1 MKYAIRLAGGILGS
15 LMLISSTSAGSS
27 FQDHVD
33 SCLAKY
39 ANPRDSALVMLQC
52 TAQDGKLSNCTVVE
66 NNAKAKGFDQA
77 ALCVAQALPMGAK
90 VGDIKVPIR
99 FAGG

>member
-1 MKYAIRLAGGILGS
+1 MKNAIRLAGGILGS
-15 LMLISSTSAGSS
+15 LMLVSASSAGPS

-33 SCLAKY
+33 SCLSKY
-39 ANPRDSALVMLQC
+39 ANAHDSALVMLQC
-52 TAQDGKLSNCTVVE
+52 TAADGKLSNCTVVE
-66 NNAKAKGFDQA
+66 NNAKAKGFDRA
-77 ALCVAQALPMGAK
+77 ALCVAEALPMGAK

>member
-15 LMLISSTSAGSS
+15 LMMISSSSAGSA

-39 ANPRDSALVMLQC
+39 ANNHDSALVMLQC
-52 TAQDGKLSNCTVVE
+52 TAADGKLSNCSVVQSD
-66 NNAKAKGFDQA
+66 AKSKGFDRA
-77 ALCVAQALPMGAK
+77 ALCVAEALPMGGK

-99 FAGG
+99 FAGS